1 MAQKID
7 FVDLYDFMLNNEVT
21 EPVTVLREG
30 APLAVLVPYDIF
42 EAMNKKKRAIPVEA
56 LSDDD
61 LKAIMNADIP
71 EELKQFDD
79 EVKK

>member
-21 EPVTVLREG
+21 EPVTVLRDG
-30 APLAVLVPYDIF
+30 APLAVLVPYDVF
-42 EAMNKKKRAIPVEA
+42 EAMNRKKRAVPVED
-56 LSDDD
+56 LSEDD

-71 EELKQFDD
+71 EELKQYDD